1 MKSLGKFP
9 DPFIAEIAGQPD
21 ALRRAATAAIDHASV
36 LGDAVGRAR
45 AGALVCTGMG
55 SSYHAAHPAVT
66 ALAAAGVRA
75 SMVDA
80 AELLHF
86 RRPMLGADDVVVL
99 VSQSGASAET
109 VALADALRSAPVRPW
124 TLAVT
129 NAADGPLAGLV
140 DEVIATRAG
149 PETGPSTMT
158 FGASVTVLAALARAD
173 TPGMATFAD
182 DVERAARAVERLLAA
197 DDLPDRLVGWHG
209 GRATTVIVGRG
220 GARATAEMAA
230 LTIEESVGL
239 PVAALQAAQFR
250 HGPLEL
256 AGPDLAAMI
265 VSTEPSTAALDRG
278 LGEDLRRLGSA
289 VVLVGD
295 ASDAGPDAAV
305 WVDTGPLDPALAPAA
320 AIVPAQLLAWRLAHA
335 AGRAPGA
342 YVHASKVTTRE

>member
-45 AGALVCTGMG
+45 AGGALVCTGMG

-182 DVERAARAVERLLAA
+182 DVERAARTVE
-197 DDLPDRLVGWHG
+197 
-209 GRATTVIVGRG
+209 
-220 GARATAEMAA
+220 
-230 LTIEESVGL
+230 
-239 PVAALQAAQFR
+239 
-250 HGPLEL
+250 
-256 AGPDLAAMI
+256 
-265 VSTEPSTAALDRG
+265 
-278 LGEDLRRLGSA
+278 
-289 VVLVGD
+289 
-295 ASDAGPDAAV
+295 
-305 WVDTGPLDPALAPAA
+305 
-320 AIVPAQLLAWRLAHA
+320 
-335 AGRAPGA
+335 RAPGRRRPA
-342 YVHASKVTTRE
+342 GPPRRGGTAVARRP